1 MDLDLAN
8 KKYEITNYIQEV
20 FDEYIRQQEV
30 HQQYKDETNLQIK
43 KNIDV
48 FKKQESELKLKDSKI
63 LELENALSNKNKTI
77 NDYENMIRDLEDK
90 LNEILVEK
98 KEEDRFN
105 IVKVQAKTIQEKENE
120 IERLEELLKKKKND
134 DPKIEKLIESVE
146 KETNNDSEISIIET
160 QEVQEVQENQEVQE
174 VKETQEVHETK
185 EESDGDDGDD
195 NYEIL
200 VYRKKEY
207 WIKKD
212 DNPISVYEII
222 GDDELGKKIGSY
234 SEGKNGKMKVV
245 LDKK

>member
-30 HQQYKDETNLQIK
+30 QQQYKNETNLQIK

-160 QEVQEVQENQEVQE
+160 QENQEVQE
-174 VKETQEVHETK
+174 VKETQ

>member
-30 HQQYKDETNLQIK
+30 HQQYKNETNLQIK

-63 LELENALSNKNKTI
+63 LELENTLSNKNKTI

-160 QEVQEVQENQEVQE
+160 QDNQETKDT
-174 VKETQEVHETK
+174 KEK

-234 SEGKNGKMKVV
+234 IEGKNGKMKVV

>member
-1 MDLDLAN
+1 
-8 KKYEITNYIQEV
+8 
-20 FDEYIRQQEV
+20 
-30 HQQYKDETNLQIK
+30 
-43 KNIDV
+43 
-48 FKKQESELKLKDSKI
+48 
-63 LELENALSNKNKTI
+63 
-77 NDYENMIRDLEDK
+77 YENMIRDLEDK